1 MKKAMVIGLAAI
13 LLVSVLAGCY
23 GNAPVLQREGTEIQ
37 LSDAQILVDGSAVS
51 EDPNQAVYTASDIIY
66 YESGRDFTYGEG
78 KEADA
83 HSKEEADAHTVVHIT
98 KPGRYILSGQ
108 LSKGQVAVDL
118 GKDADDDPNAVVTL
132 VLDGV
137 DITCEVAPAIIFYN
151 VYECGDKDV
160 SSPYIDT
167 SRAGANVEIADGTV
181 NNVTG
186 AYVAKIYKPES
197 VELNKDGTE
206 VKDAK
211 KLHKYDAAFYSK
223 MSMNVRGNT
232 GVLNIRAANEGLDTE
247 MHLSINGGHIN
258 IRSGNDGIN
267 TNEDGVSV
275 TTVNGGIVNVRVDG
289 ATGEGDGIDS
299 NGYLVINGGTVIA
312 QACSFSMDAGID
324 SDMGI
329 YLNGG
334 TVIATG
340 NMLDHIGQ
348 SGQNYAVFQ
357 FADKKQ
363 SEEVVLKNTDGQTV
377 VQEKLE
383 NEFSILVI
391 SVPELK
397 EGEYTL
403 WLDGVQAQAA
413 SGQQMGGFGGGKDME
428 GMEPPEEMERPEGM
442 EKPEGMEPPED
453 MPQKPE
459 GMQPPPK
466 PEGME
471 GVQPPDGQGF
481 GDPSMGSVKDTFSI
495 TKGGSY
501 FQVIA

>member
-1 MKKAMVIGLAAI
+1 MKKAIASILIAI
-13 LLVSVLAGCY
+13 LLVSALAGCG
-23 GNAPVLQREGTEIQ
+23 GNTLSAEMDGALIQ
-37 LSDAQILVDGSAVS
+37 LSDEQITVNGSAAS
-51 EDPNQAVYTASDIIY
+51 KDPNQTVYTANDIIY

-118 GKDADDDPNAVVTL
+118 GENAEDDPNAVVTL
-132 VLDGV
+132 VLNGV
-137 DITCEVAPAIIFYN
+137 DITCDVAPAIIFYN

-160 SSPYIDT
+160 SSPNIDT

-181 NNVTG
+181 NNVKG
-186 AYVAKIYKPES
+186 AYVARIYKPES

-223 MSMNVRGNT
+223 MSMNVYGDT
-232 GVLNIRAANEGLDTE
+232 GVLNITAANEGMDTE
-247 MHLSINGGHIN
+247 LHLTVSGGHIN

-275 TTVNGGIVNVRVDG
+275 TAINGGTVNIRVDG

-299 NGYLVINGGTVIA
+299 NGYLVINGGTVIS

-329 YLNGG
+329 QLNGG

-340 NMLDHIGQ
+340 NMLDHISQ

-363 SEEVVLKNTDGQTV
+363 TEEVVLKNADGQTV

-383 NEFSILVI
+383 NEFSVLVI
-391 SVPELK
+391 SEPEMK

-403 WLDGVQAQAA
+403 WLDGVQQKIA
-413 SGQQMGGFGGGKDME
+413 GQGMGGMKPPQ
-428 GMEPPEEMERPEGM
+428 GMEPPADGFGQMPQG
-442 EKPEGMEPPED
+442 EKP
-453 MPQKPE
+453 PQKPE
-459 GMQPPPK
+459 GMEGMQPP
-466 PEGME
+466 E
-471 GVQPPDGQGF
+471 GQGF
-481 GDPSMGSVKDTFSI
+481 GDPHMGSVKNTFSI
-495 TKGGSY
+495 TEGGSY

>member
-1 MKKAMVIGLAAI
+1 MKKAMAIGLAAI
-13 LLVSVLAGCY
+13 LLVSALAGCS
-23 GNAPVLQREGTEIQ
+23 GNIPSAEMDGVLIQ
-37 LSDAQILVDGSAVS
+37 LSDEQITVNGSAAS
-51 EDPNQAVYTASDIIY
+51 SDPTQAVYTANDIIY

-78 KEADA
+78 KEMDA

-108 LSKGQVAVDL
+108 LSRGQVAVDL
-118 GKDADDDPNAVVTL
+118 GKDAEDDPNAVVTL
-132 VLDGV
+132 VLEGV

-223 MSMNVRGNT
+223 MSMNVHGNT
-232 GVLNIRAANEGLDTE
+232 GVLNVRAANEGLDTE
-247 MHLSINGGHIN
+247 MHLTINGGHIN

-275 TTVNGGIVNVRVDG
+275 TAIRGGTVNIRVDG
-289 ATGEGDGIDS
+289 STGEGDGIDS
-299 NGYLVINGGTVIA
+299 NGYLVIDGGTVIA

-329 YLNGG
+329 QLNGG

-357 FADKKQ
+357 FTGKKQ
-363 SEEVVLKNTDGQTV
+363 SEEVVLKNADGQTV

-391 SVPELK
+391 SAPEMK

-403 WLDGVQAQAA
+403 WLDGVRQQGMA
-413 SGQQMGGFGGGKDME
+413 GQGMGGMK
-428 GMEPPEEMERPEGM
+428 PPQEMGR
-442 EKPEGMEPPED
+442 PEGMEPPED

-471 GVQPPDGQGF
+471 GMQPPESQGF
-481 GDPSMGSVKDTFSI
+481 GDPSMGSVKNTFSI
-495 TKGGSY
+495 TEGGSY

>member
-1 MKKAMVIGLAAI
+1 MKKAMAIRLAAI
-13 LLVSVLAGCY
+13 LLASALAGCY
-23 GNAPVLQREGTEIQ
+23 GSTPSAEIDGVLIQ
-37 LSDAQILVDGSAVS
+37 LSDEQTMVNGSAAS
-51 EDPNQAVYTASDIIY
+51 SDPTQAVYTANDIIY

-78 KEADA
+78 KETDA

-108 LSKGQVAVDL
+108 MTKGQVAVDL

-223 MSMNVRGNT
+223 MSMNVHGNT
-232 GVLNIRAANEGLDTE
+232 GVLNINAANEGLDTE

-275 TTVNGGIVNVRVDG
+275 AAIHGGTVNIRVDG
-289 ATGEGDGIDS
+289 STGEGDGIDS
-299 NGYLVINGGTVIA
+299 NGYLVIDGGTVIA

-324 SDMGI
+324 SDLGI

-334 TVIATG
+334 TVVATG

-363 SEEVVLKNTDGQTV
+363 SEEVVLKNAEEQTV

-391 SVPELK
+391 SAPEMK

-403 WLDGVQAQAA
+403 WLDGVQQEMA
-413 SGQQMGGFGGGKDME
+413 GQGMDGMKPPQEMG
-428 GMEPPEEMERPEGM
+428 R
-442 EKPEGMEPPED
+442 PEGMEPPED

-471 GVQPPDGQGF
+471 GMQPPEGQGF
-481 GDPSMGSVKDTFSI
+481 GNPSMGSVKDTFSI
-495 TKGGSY
+495 TEGGSY